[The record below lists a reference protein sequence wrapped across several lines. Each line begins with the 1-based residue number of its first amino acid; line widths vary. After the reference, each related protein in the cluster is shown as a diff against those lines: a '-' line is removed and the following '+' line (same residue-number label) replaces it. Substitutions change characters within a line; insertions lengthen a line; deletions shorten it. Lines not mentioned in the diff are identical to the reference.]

1 MRLVAFK
8 VANFIAEARDQM
20 VKKEMFKKQMELS
33 MLHQGLESQSV
44 AKILTLA
51 NQLFQRDHVNP
62 LLAVG
67 YFVKKTEKYL
77 R

>member
-8 VANFIAEARDQM
+8 VANFISEARDQM

-51 NQLFQRDHVNP
+51 N
-62 LLAVG
+62 
-67 YFVKKTEKYL
+67 
-77 R
+77 